1 VVFIKQ
7 FIYKDRLNQ
16 YRTHIEVLL
25 FRIIDFPEVVT
36 DYDNIVFGFS
46 H

>member
-7 FIYKDRLNQ
+7 FIYRLNQ